1 MKSGWGIFFGI
12 PFTLSFRPDMTQ
24 ARADFIWLPTEMRP
38 RPDSWPPSTRQRTKM
53 WVAQPAA
60 AEAESRWR
68 CGLVLS
74 QHLPPFKD
82 AFGFA
87 LRLKHSTRS
96 PVRRSAVV
104 AALHAMGDTRTGG
117 GGTKGFFPEG
127 VRDIIFHRRLRISHV
142 QTSKWRAVR
151 YSEDLRIDGDE
162 RKKTRGRPASS
173 KWLELMAG
181 RHPSCLTSCCF
192 LQVIT
197 TRYTHFL
204 LS

>member
-12 PFTLSFRPDMTQ
+12 PFTLLFRPDMTQ

-60 AEAESRWR
+60 AEAESQWR
-68 CGLVLS
+68 RGLVLS
-74 QHLPPFKD
+74 QRLPPFKD
-82 AFGFA
+82 AFGFT

-117 GGTKGFFPEG
+117 GDK
-127 VRDIIFHRRLRISHV
+127 RHRS
-142 QTSKWRAVR
+142 SPRACATL
-151 YSEDLRIDGDE
+151 SF
-162 RKKTRGRPASS
+162 TAASVS
-173 KWLELMAG
+173 ATCKRVNGE
-181 RHPSCLTSCCF
+181 PF
-192 LQVIT
+192 VIQKI
-197 TRYTHFL
+197 
-204 LS
+204 